1 MPALRY
7 STFVKVGSFYPQREN
22 FRLTA
27 YVEEKFT
34 EKLEPNPRLR
44 LVKLNLAAKQWIFE

>member
-44 LVKLNLAAKQWIFE
+44 LVKLNAAAKQWIFE